1 MPYQSDNLYVT
12 VKNNYG
18 SVKLDYII
26 TDTIYPDCELS
37 RFFCKLAR
45 TKILTPSMIDTIK
58 KEGYTLNVA
67 ATTL

>member
-1 MPYQSDNLYVT
+1 MSYHSYNLYVT

-18 SVKLDYII
+18 
-26 TDTIYPDCELS
+26 TETIYPDCEVT
-37 RFFCKLAR
+37 RFFCKLTR
-45 TKILTPSMIDTIK
+45 TKILTPSMIDAIK

>member
-1 MPYQSDNLYVT
+1 MPYHSNNLYVT

-18 SVKLDYII
+18 

-37 RFFCKLAR
+37 RFFCKLTR

-67 ATTL
+67 ATII